1 MIPRSIL
8 KRVVFRIL
16 KPFSDWYF
24 SRPRNYTYNGL
35 KVRVNP
41 GVFFP
46 HLTISTKIFLTYLD
60 EQNLKDLSVL
70 ELGAGCGILSFHCAK
85 RGAKVTA
92 SDISLASIENL
103 QQNEKELS
111 LNVNVVHSDLF
122 DSISERFDLIL
133 INPPYYPKN
142 PTNEAEKAWFC
153 GEDFEYFKKLAKQLK
168 AHLTTDGFALIIL
181 SEDCE
186 ISTIKQLFKNCEISM
201 VEVLS
206 ATKYGE
212 QNFIYKL
219 T

>member
-1 MIPRSIL
+1 MILRPIL
-8 KRVVFRIL
+8 KRVVFPIL

-24 SRPRNYTYNGL
+24 SKPRNYTYNGL

-46 HLTISTKIFLTYLD
+46 HLTISTKIFLAYLD
-60 EQNLKDLSVL
+60 ELNLKDLSVL
-70 ELGAGCGILSFHCAK
+70 ELGAGCGIMSFHCAK

-111 LNVNVVHSDLF
+111 LNVDVVHSDLF

-168 AHLTTDGFALIIL
+168 AHLTADGFTLIIL
-181 SEDCE
+181 SEDCK
-186 ISTIKQLFKNCEISM
+186 IRTIKQLFKDSEISI

-212 QNFIYKL
+212 QNFIYQL
-219 T
+219 N